1 MKLTTLLLA
10 LTLLCTQQS
19 HSQNTYK
26 LLQTYEKAD
35 INYRSMDTMSYWP
48 VEKPYYQSM
57 LKGFKPKKGKYT
69 VKTFL
74 WTRNDC
80 DLKYEQNGNT
90 CHEFII
96 LKLDKKGKVIDGYQ
110 YTLEWAEMPLNV
122 DLHRVTKKGVLL
134 KDGMPV
140 SAFGFKRLETEKGEG
155 YLESDARLSLKK

>member
-1 MKLTTLLLA
+1 MKLTILLFTLA
-10 LTLLCTQQS
+10 LFFTRQS
-19 HSQNTYK
+19 HSQNTYR
-26 LLQTYEKAD
+26 LLQTYENAD

-48 VEKPYYQSM
+48 TEKPYYLSM
-57 LKGFKPKKGKYT
+57 LKGFTPKKGKYT
-69 VKTFL
+69 VKTFM

-80 DLKYEQNGNT
+80 EFKDSDETT

-110 YTLEWAEMPLNV
+110 YTLEWAEMPLNY

-134 KDGMPV
+134 KDGLPV
-140 SAFGFKRLETEKGEG
+140 SALGFRRLEAEKGEG